1 MGLVP
6 RILIGVSLAI
16 NAVLVVCVAVLFAAQ
31 SDTSHKAEAAQRT
44 ANQAVKLSVDQI
56 NRTSNL
62 DSLPDQVVEMVN
74 MQAGMQAQLQAMC
87 DWAATASFQAK
98 KGSDLARALTQFQ
111 TQVCSPP

>member
-1 MGLVP
+1 
-6 RILIGVSLAI
+6 LIGVSLAI
-16 NAVLVVCVAVLFAAQ
+16 NAVLIVCVAVLFAAQ

-62 DSLPDQVVEMVN
+62 DSVPDQVVEMVD

-87 DWAATASFQAK
+87 DWAATTSSQAQK
-98 KGSDLARALTQFQ
+98 ATDLARALAQFQ
-111 TQVCSPP
+111 MQASSPP

>member
-1 MGLVP
+1 MGIVP
-6 RILIGVSLAI
+6 RALIGVSLAI
-16 NAVLVVCVAVLFAAQ
+16 NAVLIVCVAVLFAAQ

-62 DSLPDQVVEMVN
+62 DSVPDQVVEMVN

-87 DWAATASFQAK
+87 DWAATTSSQTQ
-98 KGSDLARALTQFQ
+98 KGTDLARALAQFQ